1 MKATC
6 EGIQKEIVHRS
17 DTMGEY
23 TGFLEDMSYDIF
35 EKEDYLEE
43 MKKMADLFRTFDNAL
58 DSFIVN
64 HGYKGDLANADEKV
78 LFITGKLKEAGV
90 PTPRN
95 IKKWYTEHKMIERK
109 TAFGLCFAFGLQV
122 DEVNDFLRRIC
133 LIRGF
138 DCHNV
143 EEVVYF
149 FAFKNGLS
157 YAEAMEIVKK
167 VELVKPD
174 KMSKEDIIYTD
185 FIAKDIDEIE
195 TVDELVLYLNNNIDK
210 FGYNNATAYYAIQSI
225 WEDIS
230 KEDGIAL
237 REKKLL
243 YAAFDKDVDDERQQ
257 DNSDKKRKG
266 RKRIDDSIWEI
277 YLQILGLS
285 GSYADVL
292 YKDRSIKIIL
302 KDNELLHPIAE
313 NCFPDRDGLNKIL
326 NGEHVSYER
335 VRKILILL
343 VFYSFWANKALHRCH
358 YEAGCEDMNRC
369 IWVINDHLTNAGYPV
384 LYLGNPYDFII
395 FVSVNTESPLMTF
408 RDYMKEM
415 FFNKM
420 DIDGNPIK
428 E

>member
-1 MKATC
+1 
-6 EGIQKEIVHRS
+6 
-17 DTMGEY
+17 MGKY
-23 TGFLEDMSYDIF
+23 TSLLEDMSYDIF

-43 MKKMADLFRTFDNAL
+43 MRKMADLFRTFDKAL

-90 PTPRN
+90 PVPRN
-95 IKKWYTEHKMIERK
+95 IKRWYTEHKTIERK

-133 LIRGF
+133 LERGF

-157 YAEAMEIVKK
+157 YAETEEIVKR

-174 KMSKEDIIYTD
+174 KMAKEDIIYTD
-185 FIAKDIDEIE
+185 FIAEDVDEIE
-195 TVDELVLYLNNNIDK
+195 TVDDLILYLNNNIDK
-210 FGYNNATAYYAIQSI
+210 FGYNNATAYDAIQSI

-243 YAAFDKDVDDERQQ
+243 YVAFDKDVDDELQQ
-257 DNSDKKRKG
+257 DNSEKKRKE
-266 RKRIDDSIWEI
+266 RKRIDDSVWEI

-285 GSYADVL
+285 GNYADGI
-292 YKDRSIKIIL
+292 YKDRSIKTIL
-302 KDNELLHPIAE
+302 KDNELLHPMAE
-313 NCFPDRDGLNKIL
+313 KSFPDRDGLNKIL

-343 VFYSFWANKALHRCH
+343 VFYKFWAKKALDNGH
-358 YEAGCEDMNRC
+358 YEAGYGDSDRC
-369 IWVINDHLTNAGYPV
+369 ISIINDNLTDAGYPM
-384 LYLGNPYDFII
+384 LYPGNPYDFII
-395 FVSVNTESPLMTF
+395 FVSVNAESPLITF
-408 RDYMKEM
+408 RDYMHEM

-420 DIDGNPIK
+420 DINGNPIK
-428 E
+428 DQ